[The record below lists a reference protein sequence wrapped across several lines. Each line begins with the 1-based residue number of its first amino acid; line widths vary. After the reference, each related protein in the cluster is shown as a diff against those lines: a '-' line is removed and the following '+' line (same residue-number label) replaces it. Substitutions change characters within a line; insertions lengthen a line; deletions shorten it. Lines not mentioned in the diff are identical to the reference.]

1 MKHLLLFLAAL
12 VAMPPA
18 VAGDY
23 MSLRLMTYNVHN
35 CIGTDR
41 QTDIERIAAI
51 VRRQAPDVVAVQE
64 VDSATQRNG
73 GRYVLGELASLTG
86 MHANFARA
94 IDFQG
99 GAYGIGV
106 LSKRKPLS
114 CTMCPLP
121 GREEERALLVVEF
134 PEFFFACTHLSL
146 TETDRMGALATIERM
161 ASGSS
166 KPFFIAG
173 DLNANPADG
182 FMSAFGQSFNVLSDR
197 AHLSSNRTGSDHRL
211 HSRRQAACSRGKNR
225 ETAGTS
231 RASRLRPPP
240 HSGGYSYPLNSHIRE
255 RVG

>member
-64 VDSATQRNG
+64 VDSATQRSG
-73 GRYVLGELASLTG
+73 GRYVLSELASLTG

-161 ASGSS
+161 ASGSG

-182 FMSAFGQSFNVLSDR
+182 FMSAFGQSFNVLSDQTEHTFPATEPEVTIDYIAVDR
-197 AHLSSNRTGSDHRL
+197 RHAAAAKTVKQQVLPERLASDHRPIVVDIL
-211 HSRRQAACSRGKNR
+211 
-225 ETAGTS
+225 
-231 RASRLRPPP
+231 
-240 HSGGYSYPLNSHIRE
+240 IR
-255 RVG
+255 

>member
-1 MKHLLLFLAAL
+1 M
-12 VAMPPA
+12 
-18 VAGDY
+18 
-23 MSLRLMTYNVHN
+23 
-35 CIGTDR
+35 
-41 QTDIERIAAI
+41 
-51 VRRQAPDVVAVQE
+51 
-64 VDSATQRNG
+64 
-73 GRYVLGELASLTG
+73 LGELASLTG

-182 FMSAFGQSFNVLSDR
+182 FMSAFGQSFNVLSDQTEHTFPATEPEVTIDYIAVDR
-197 AHLSSNRTGSDHRL
+197 RHAAAAKTVKQQVLPERLASDHRPIVVDIL
-211 HSRRQAACSRGKNR
+211 
-225 ETAGTS
+225 
-231 RASRLRPPP
+231 
-240 HSGGYSYPLNSHIRE
+240 IR
-255 RVG
+255 

>member
-1 MKHLLLFLAAL
+1 MPHNAAAD
-12 VAMPPA
+12 AMCSANWHP
-18 VAGDY
+18 
-23 MSLRLMTYNVHN
+23 L
-35 CIGTDR
+35 
-41 QTDIERIAAI
+41 
-51 VRRQAPDVVAVQE
+51 QAC
-64 VDSATQRNG
+64 T
-73 GRYVLGELASLTG
+73 LI
-86 MHANFARA
+86 FARA

-161 ASGSS
+161 ASGSG

-182 FMSAFGQSFNVLSDR
+182 FMSAFGQSFNVLSDQTEHTFP
-197 AHLSSNRTGSDHRL
+197 ATETGSDHRL
-211 HSRRQAACSRGKNR
+211 HSGRTGGMHRGKNR
-225 ETAGTS
+225 EQQVLPE
-231 RASRLRPPP
+231 RLASDHRPIVVDI
-240 HSGGYSYPLNSHIRE
+240 LIR
-255 RVG
+255 